1 MQLSEYL
8 HDPTE
13 YGLHINTH
21 VSLWLHSL
29 SYDNMPLLVQ
39 AFGFVIVTE
48 EIHEEFDV
56 FVASMPLLTH
66 VRLLLAVWSITVV
79 LEYVHEAYSR
89 LCCKLVHK

>member
-21 VSLWLHSL
+21 VSLWLHSR
-29 SYDNMPLLVQ
+29 SYDNKPLLVQ

-48 EIHEEFDV
+48 EIPK
-56 FVASMPLLTH
+56 AATCS
-66 VRLLLAVWSITVV
+66 VV
-79 LEYVHEAYSR
+79 HY
-89 LCCKLVHK
+89 CGTGICT